1 MAVRRNSETV
11 DLENKLK
18 ELRREQRRLN
28 REIETLARGSTK
40 GASGRS
46 AKGRSKRSGGAAKG
60 GTSTKAVEMRS
71 YLASGSFKTKGKL
84 RHERAVQRNKAIF
97 MLVVACLAL
106 YMFLMWII

>member
-1 MAVRRNSETV
+1 MATRKNSETT
-11 DLENKLK
+11 DIENRLKKLQ
-18 ELRREQRRLN
+18 REQRRLN
-28 REIETLARGSTK
+28 REIDSLAKRSTK
-40 GASGRS
+40 GGGSDSNSMGNSGRY
-46 AKGRSKRSGGAAKG
+46 AKPGNSG
-60 GTSTKAVEMRS
+60 KAVEMRS